1 MLSKVIIAQSGKVK
15 SGISHLKQ
23 AQDFEAKLNALGD
36 SINSLNSKLTGVAAL
51 SWVVSKQT
59 KPNEDVIVAE
69 EPVELLSIRFV
80 AIVMP

>member
-36 SINSLNSKLTGVAAL
+36 SINSLNSKLTGVVAL

-69 EPVELLSIRFV
+69 EPVELLFIRFV
-80 AIVMP
+80 AIGMP